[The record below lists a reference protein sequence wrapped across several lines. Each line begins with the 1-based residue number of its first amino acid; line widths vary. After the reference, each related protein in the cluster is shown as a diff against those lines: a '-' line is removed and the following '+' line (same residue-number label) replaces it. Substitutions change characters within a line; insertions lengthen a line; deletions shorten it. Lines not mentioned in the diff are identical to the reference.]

1 MIFRNK
7 KRIYVSVI
15 RKTENENGF
24 GEGFVNNRCNDCFSL
39 LIHMF
44 VCEKRK
50 MDYCTD
56 EKKI

>member
-24 GEGFVNNRCNDCFSL
+24 GEGFVNNRCNNCFSL
-39 LIHMF
+39 LAHMF

-50 MDYCTD
+50 MDYCTY
-56 EKKI
+56 I